1 MALFNKWVKAWNNK
15 DAKAFLDLHHLEFEF
30 LFHSSGKVMKRADMS
45 VDMVASIMGNEIIQN
60 RRCIYENDKILVIHQ
75 FNKFV
80 SGNKEALMITIL
92 KKDGLMWRM
101 ETGATLIN

>member
-1 MALFNKWVKAWNNK
+1 
-15 DAKAFLDLHHLEFEF
+15 
-30 LFHSSGKVMKRADMS
+30 MS
-45 VDMVASIMGNEIIQN
+45 LDMVASIMGNEIIQN

-80 SGNKEALMITIL
+80 SGDKEVLMITIL

-101 ETGATLIN
+101 ETGATSIN

>member
-1 MALFNKWVKAWNNK
+1 
-15 DAKAFLDLHHLEFEF
+15 
-30 LFHSSGKVMKRADMS
+30 MS

-60 RRCIYENDKILVIHQ
+60 RRCIFENDKILVIHQ

-80 SGNKEALMITIL
+80 SGDKEVLMITIL

-101 ETGATLIN
+101 ETGATSIN

>member
-1 MALFNKWVKAWNNK
+1 
-15 DAKAFLDLHHLEFEF
+15 
-30 LFHSSGKVMKRADMS
+30 MKRADMS

-80 SGNKEALMITIL
+80 SGDKEALMITIL
-92 KKDGLMWRM
+92 KKDGLMW
-101 ETGATLIN
+101 

>member
-1 MALFNKWVKAWNNK
+1 
-15 DAKAFLDLHHLEFEF
+15 
-30 LFHSSGKVMKRADMS
+30 MS

-60 RRCIYENDKILVIHQ
+60 RRCIFDKILVIHQ

-80 SGNKEALMITIL
+80 SGDKEALMITIL

>member
-1 MALFNKWVKAWNNK
+1 
-15 DAKAFLDLHHLEFEF
+15 
-30 LFHSSGKVMKRADMS
+30 MS

-80 SGNKEALMITIL
+80 SGDKEVLMITIL

-101 ETGATLIN
+101 ETGATSIN

>member
-45 VDMVASIMGNEIIQN
+45 VDMVVSIMGN
-60 RRCIYENDKILVIHQ
+60 
-75 FNKFV
+75 
-80 SGNKEALMITIL
+80 
-92 KKDGLMWRM
+92 
-101 ETGATLIN
+101 

>member
-1 MALFNKWVKAWNNK
+1 
-15 DAKAFLDLHHLEFEF
+15 
-30 LFHSSGKVMKRADMS
+30 MKRADMS

-80 SGNKEALMITIL
+80 SGDKEALMITIL
-92 KKDGLMWRM
+92 KKDG
-101 ETGATLIN
+101 